1 MTDNLVTDVRTI
13 GSGGKDGG
21 QNFVTMI
28 VADQLFGVPVL
39 DVHDVF
45 IPTKLAHVPMAAPE
59 VAGVLNLRGRIV
71 TAIDLRRR
79 LGYPSLDEGKQVMA
93 VVIEHHG
100 EPYSLLIDSV
110 GEVLNLADASY
121 ERNPVNLDQRWR
133 EVSGGVYRLEDKLMV
148 VLQLDKIIETGNG
161 AIAA

>member
-1 MTDNLVTDVRTI
+1 MHPPFD
-13 GSGGKDGG
+13 DG
-21 QNFVTMI
+21 V
-28 VADQLFGVPVL
+28 
-39 DVHDVF
+39 
-45 IPTKLAHVPMAAPE
+45 
-59 VAGVLNLRGRIV
+59 
-71 TAIDLRRR
+71 
-79 LGYPSLDEGKQVMA
+79 QVMA

-133 EVSGGVYRLEDKLMV
+133 DVSGGVYRLEDKLMV
-148 VLQLDKIIETGNG
+148 VLQLEKIIETGSG